1 MPWTVQYNC
10 NSKLSEED
18 LYAYLFCF
26 THESSS
32 ILLNLAFY
40 TTLSTDHLIVEGQ
53 YILELQ

>member
-10 NSKLSEED
+10 NSKLSKED
-18 LYAYLFCF
+18 LYAYLFYF
-26 THESSS
+26 THQSLS

-40 TTLSTDHLIVEGQ
+40 ATLSTDHLIVEGQ